1 MKELLIVIATAMSE
15 EHIIEKIQEA
25 IDEYSQALL
34 ISDDYKVEKAKT
46 ALNVACNL
54 FLMRQQ
60 TNGDEKKMRE
70 FIKEMDNFERA
81 NNLFNTPK
89 N

>member
-34 ISDDYKVEKAKT
+34 IKI
-46 ALNVACNL
+46 
-54 FLMRQQ
+54 
-60 TNGDEKKMRE
+60 G
-70 FIKEMDNFERA
+70 RA
-81 NNLFNTPK
+81 HV
-89 N
+89 